1 MFLTEYNSTTM
12 QRKPAEVFDAA
23 LKQPIIITRQ
33 AHDAV
38 VMLSK
43 KEYAKLVSGKK

>member
-1 MFLTEYNSTTM
+1 MFLPEFNSTKL

-23 LKQPIIITRQ
+23 LKQPVIVTRM
-33 AHDAV
+33 AHESV

-43 KEYAKLVSGKK
+43 KEYAQLIQNQK